1 MVLNLRTLLPYLED
15 NSDSDESTGLPD
27 IIFEQSRFPTSL
39 YGHRTAMSSTA
50 SNIDQLLKSFSRLEI
65 YCDAPEKSFYGSRPS
80 CSVDISLE
88 EALHFPQRISS
99 RVPTETN
106 TYNQVTRGN
115 LKAMWCRDVAHYF
128 EWATGV
134 PELRLMD
141 TQERVKLVVRQLC
154 RIICLMISYWTYR
167 QGHDGIIFG
176 SGVCFIPTEVQD
188 ETLKCYLT
196 SLANIM
202 QNNIISIFR
211 KIAITREEYLLLKLI
226 IFFDPPHIHFSPP
239 NRLVL
244 DSALKK
250 YQAALVDHIKHSHPS
265 LDHDK
270 LTGRIAELF
279 GTMQY
284 IELAAQIDDN
294 HWCMMT
300 IQNDGNVRG
309 RLTNEIHVNPIHE

>member
-1 MVLNLRTLLPYLED
+1 
-15 NSDSDESTGLPD
+15 
-27 IIFEQSRFPTSL
+27 
-39 YGHRTAMSSTA
+39 
-50 SNIDQLLKSFSRLEI
+50 
-65 YCDAPEKSFYGSRPS
+65 
-80 CSVDISLE
+80 
-88 EALHFPQRISS
+88 
-99 RVPTETN
+99 
-106 TYNQVTRGN
+106 
-115 LKAMWCRDVAHYF
+115 MWCRDVAHYF

-188 ETLKCYLT
+188 ETSNSAFSQAVVGFPLR
-196 SLANIM
+196 ARV
-202 QNNIISIFR
+202 QNIIE
-211 KIAITREEYLLLKLI
+211 T
-226 IFFDPPHIHFSPP
+226 PHIHFSPP

-309 RLTNEIHVNPIHE
+309 RLTNEIHVN